1 MIKLLFKYFLLF
13 IFLSGTA
20 LPQKRVNVWG
30 GDIIYRNNEYT
41 IAIVGLELTWN
52 RYKMISPYLNI
63 SLLLNDKKN
72 DYKPAY
78 SLMGVYSLIPLMIG
92 GFAHPEDIGSAA
104 SKIIS
109 MITLLPLLATNSQH
123 HSLITAVDSTFDNST
138 ELSIFIQ
145 NRSDYYEEK
154 WLRINPGFGFSIS
167 FYSQRDSTKKN
178 NHLLSFSAGIEKPI
192 DFYKFNSESMKARYF
207 LEIHKFF

>member
-138 ELSIFIQ
+138 ELSKFIQ
-145 NRSDYYEEK
+145 NRSDY
-154 WLRINPGFGFSIS
+154 
-167 FYSQRDSTKKN
+167 
-178 NHLLSFSAGIEKPI
+178 
-192 DFYKFNSESMKARYF
+192 
-207 LEIHKFF
+207 